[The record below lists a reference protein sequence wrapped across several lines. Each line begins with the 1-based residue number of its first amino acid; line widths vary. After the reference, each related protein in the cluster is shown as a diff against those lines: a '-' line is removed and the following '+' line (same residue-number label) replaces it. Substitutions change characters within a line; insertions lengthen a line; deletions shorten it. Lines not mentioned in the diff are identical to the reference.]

1 MASALDFIQVGLAPR
16 LNNVVD
22 VNSDCTPLISL
33 ADANQCM
40 RVSSALESGTVS
52 DPAVTHLDPQ
62 EMFTAETVIRLI
74 SVRLP

>member
-1 MASALDFIQVGLAPR
+1 MALALDYIQVGLASR

-22 VNSDCTPLISL
+22 VSSDCASLISL

-52 DPAVTHLDPQ
+52 DPAVTLFDPSRCSP
-62 EMFTAETVIRLI
+62 AETVIRLI
-74 SVRLP
+74 SILLS